1 VSEGVIN
8 GEKCILLKPTTF
20 MNLSGE
26 SVSSIVNFYKIP
38 IKNILVLSDDI
49 GILKPWPE
57 IFHFALST
65 TQSELNNSLMI
76 GDSWENDIV
85 GAAGVGMHQV
95 FYNLSGRTDLPFA
108 PTYQITDLKDLFNF
122 L

>member
-1 VSEGVIN
+1 MRS
-8 GEKCILLKPTTF
+8 
-20 MNLSGE
+20 SGIDE
-26 SVSSIVNFYKIP
+26 YFKKV
-38 IKNILVLSDDI
+38 VLSDDI

-85 GAAGVGMHQV
+85 GAAGVLQLV
-95 FYNLSGRTDLPFA
+95 RSYRLAFCSYLSD
-108 PTYQITDLKDLFNF
+108 Y
-122 L
+122 